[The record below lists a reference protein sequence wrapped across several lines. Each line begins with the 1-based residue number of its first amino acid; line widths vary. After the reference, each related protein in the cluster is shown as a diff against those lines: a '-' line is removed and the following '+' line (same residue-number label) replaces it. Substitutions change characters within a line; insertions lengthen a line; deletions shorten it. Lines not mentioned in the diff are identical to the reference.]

1 MIINPINIFGKFKVD
16 KLDLCDIMNI
26 NKNNLPLNSFIL

>member
-1 MIINPINIFGKFKVD
+1 MNINPLTIFGKFRVD

-26 NKNNLPLNSFIL
+26 NKNNLP